1 MPHRVPTEVSTYL
14 LRTFLPV
21 ILLTVMIPSACR
33 PTDDAG
39 PPSADLVISNATVVD
54 VESGEAVPGRTI
66 FVEGNRIVAVRPTAE
81 SAVPE
86 GAELVDASGLYAIP
100 GLWDA
105 HVHSAAGVSW
115 HFPLFVAHGVT
126 SVRNLHT
133 TVDTALESTKSIKR
147 RVASGELLGPRFLAN
162 GPIIDGSPPSWPGSV
177 VATTPEEGRT
187 AVDSL
192 AAGGADFI
200 KVYDKLLPEVYR
212 AIAEAAS
219 ERGIPV
225 DGHVPMLVTPEA
237 AAAAGQRTVEHTSG
251 ITMGCSTAADSLR
264 TEFRGLLERLP
275 SMSFPRT
282 AVAFFTL
289 VRTAADTRDT
299 ELCARTAR
307 AYREHGVVAV
317 PTLSIGPKDPK
328 ALVAD
333 SSRMSLLPPDVRG
346 MWTEMAAGGP
356 GPIDAV
362 MNQGEWT
369 APPNTRLMHE
379 AGVPILAG
387 TDVGN
392 PFLIPGLSLHE
403 ELTLLVEEAGLAP
416 LDALQAATIEPART
430 FGLTDSLGLVAPGQL
445 ADLVLLEGNP
455 LEDIHATT
463 SIAGVVLDGRY
474 LDRAGLDGLLVDA
487 TGGE

>member
-1 MPHRVPTEVSTYL
+1 MPHRVPTRSSTHPVRSL
-14 LRTFLPV
+14 LPV
-21 ILLTVMIPSACR
+21 MALVAMMPSACQSNG
-33 PTDDAG
+33 DDA
-39 PPSADLVISNATVVD
+39 PPSADLVISNVTVVD
-54 VESGEAVPGRTI
+54 VESGEAVPRRTI

-86 GAELVDASGLYAIP
+86 GAALVDATGLYAIP

-115 HFPLFVAHGVT
+115 HFPLFVAHGIT

-133 TVDTALESTKSIKR
+133 TVDTALELTNSITR
-147 RVASGELLGPRFLAN
+147 RVTSGELLGPRFLAN

-177 VATTPEEGRT
+177 VAATPEEGRT

-200 KVYDKLLPEVYR
+200 KVYDKVRPEVYR
-212 AIAEAAS
+212 AIAGAAS

-225 DGHVPMLVTPEA
+225 DGHVPMLVPPEDV
-237 AAAAGQRTVEHTSG
+237 AAAGQRTVEHTSG

-264 TEFRGLLERLP
+264 TEFGGLLERLP
-275 SMSFPRT
+275 SMSFPQT

-289 VRTAADTRDT
+289 VRAAADTRDP

-307 AYREHGVVAV
+307 AYRDHGVAAV
-317 PTLSIGPKDPK
+317 PTLSIGAIDPP
-328 ALVAD
+328 ALVQD
-333 SSRMSLLPPDVRG
+333 SSRMALLPPDVRG
-346 MWTEMAAGGP
+346 MWTEMAERGP

-362 MNQGEWT
+362 MGSGEWT

-379 AGVPILAG
+379 TGVPILAG

-403 ELTLLVEEAGLAP
+403 ELALVVEEAGLAP
-416 LDALQAATIEPART
+416 LDALQAGTIEPART
-430 FGLTDSLGLVAPGQL
+430 FGLADSLGLVAEGQL
-445 ADLVLLEGNP
+445 ADLVLLRENP
-455 LEDIHATT
+455 LENIAATR
-463 SIAGVVLDGRY
+463 SIGAVVLDGRY
-474 LDRAGLDGLLVDA
+474 LDRSALDELLA
-487 TGGE
+487 RAASGE